1 MGARLVGPDGGGTV
15 DLETAAG
22 VAVRALRDAG
32 VGAGDRVLLWAD
44 NAPPYAAAVLALM
57 HLDVSLVLLDHRCTP
72 ADVRATALAAGASW
86 IVTDRT
92 DAPVPARAV
101 PLPALDGCAPEPGFS
116 IDARPWRERADALI
130 TWSSGTTGPPKG
142 IVRSGEAFLGNL
154 ERTQRRFGYRP
165 DDVLMPLLPFSHQW
179 GLSLI
184 LLAWISGASLV
195 VAPYTR
201 VDRALRLAERT
212 RATTIDATPA
222 TYHSLLNVLAR
233 QPALHGAVATV
244 RRWCTGGAP
253 VNPGLTERFQQ
264 VMGHPLLDGY
274 GSTEAGNI
282 TFALPPDP
290 VACGRP
296 LDGVEVW
303 ITAPDGRPAAPGAT
317 GEIWVRSP
325 DLFTA
330 HLSAAGIE
338 PMDHRGGYRTGDLG
352 FQDADG
358 NLHVLGRKSAV
369 HRSGHTLYPEAI
381 ERTAERCGRPV
392 KIVAL
397 DDDRRGAQLVFVVAD
412 PDGGTPHAWWE
423 RLCALLPAYEQ
434 PNRVLVV
441 DRLPLNRTGK
451 VDAAELRRAVLT
463 EFGAEPPSPQS
474 PPSPPSPAAVAGDPV
489 HRT

>member
-1 MGARLVGPDGGGTV
+1 MGARLVGSGGGGAIGM
-15 DLETAAG
+15 ESAAG
-22 VAVRALRDAG
+22 GAARVLRDAG
-32 VGAGDRVLLWAD
+32 MRAGDRVLLWAD
-44 NAPPYAAAVLALM
+44 NDTSYAAVVLALI
-57 HLDVSLVLLDHRCTP
+57 HLDVSLVLLDHRQTP
-72 ADVRATALAAGASW
+72 ADTAATARTAGVSW
-86 IVTDRT
+86 VITDMPDTMAHER
-92 DAPVPARAV
+92 VV
-101 PLPALDGCAPEPGFS
+101 PLESLAGHSPEPGFS
-116 IDARPWRERADALI
+116 VVAGPWRERSDALI
-130 TWSSGTTGPPKG
+130 TWSSGTTGNPKG
-142 IVRSGEAFLGNL
+142 IVRTGEAFLGNL

-184 LLAWISGASLV
+184 LLTWLSGATLV

-201 VDRALRLAERT
+201 IDRALRLAGRT
-212 RATTIDATPA
+212 GVTTVDAAPA

-233 QPALHGAVATV
+233 HPGLRDAVASV
-244 RRWCTGGAP
+244 ERWCTGGAP
-253 VNPGLTERFQQ
+253 LHTGLGERFAET
-264 VMGHPLLDGY
+264 MGRPLLDGY

-282 TFALPPDP
+282 TFALPPRP

-303 ITAPDGRPAAPGAT
+303 IATPGGERAAPGAT

-325 DLFTA
+325 DLFTG
-330 HLSAAGIE
+330 HLDADGIT
-338 PMDHRGGYRTGDLG
+338 PVDHGAGYRTGDLG

-358 NLHVLGRKSAV
+358 NLHVLGRRFAV

-412 PDGGTPHAWWE
+412 PDGGAPHVWWE
-423 RLCALLPAYEQ
+423 RLRALLPAYEQ

-451 VDAAELRRAVLT
+451 VDAAELRRVVLS
-463 EFGAEPPSPQS
+463 EFGPE
-474 PPSPPSPAAVAGDPV
+474 PSPAAAGAPV
-489 HRT
+489 RRT

>member
-1 MGARLVGPDGGGTV
+1 MGARLVGPDGSGAGE
-15 DLETAAG
+15 LEAAAG
-22 VAVRALRDAG
+22 GAVRALRDAG
-32 VGAGDRVLLWAD
+32 MDAGDRVLLRAD
-44 NAPPYAAAVLALM
+44 NSPAYAAAVLALM
-57 HLDVSLVLLDHRCTP
+57 HLDVSLVLLDHRHTA
-72 ADVRATALAAGASW
+72 ADARATARAAGVSW
-86 IVTDRT
+86 VVSDRADT
-92 DAPVPARAV
+92 PFPGRVV
-101 PLPALDGCAPEPGFS
+101 PLRALAGPTPDPGFAV
-116 IDARPWRERADALI
+116 DPRPWRERPDALI
-130 TWSSGTTGPPKG
+130 TWSSGTTGTPKG

-184 LLAWISGASLV
+184 LLTWISGASLV

-201 VDRALRLAERT
+201 VDRALRLAGRA
-212 RATTIDATPA
+212 RATIVDAAPA
-222 TYHSLLNVLAR
+222 TYHSLLNILDR
-233 QPALHGAVATV
+233 RPALHDEVTTV

-253 VNPGLTERFQQ
+253 MSPGLAQRFQQ
-264 VMGHPLLDGY
+264 VMGRPLLDGY

-296 LDGVEVW
+296 LDGVEVR
-303 ITAPDGRPAAPGAT
+303 ITAPDGRRAAPGT
-317 GEIWVRSP
+317 PGEIWVRSP

-330 HLSAAGIE
+330 HLSADGIA
-338 PMDHRGGYRTGDLG
+338 PVDHRAGYRTGDLG

-412 PDGGTPHAWWE
+412 PDGDTPHAWWE
-423 RLCALLPAYEQ
+423 RLRALLPAYEQ

-451 VDAAELRRAVLT
+451 VDAAELRRTVLS
-463 EFGAEPPSPQS
+463 EFGGGPASAE
-474 PPSPPSPAAVAGDPV
+474 AVAGDPV
-489 HRT
+489 RRT